1 MINKTLALIV
11 IFSLAF
17 NIAFVGIWAYTRVRP
32 APQRP
37 APARPVAPP
46 APAADG
52 LWQQLGLTP
61 EQQRSVV
68 EEWRQVGHQVEGKQ
82 AEVRAQRARLID
94 LLQADVLDE
103 QALRATRDKMD
114 EDQQAVRELV
124 FNRMLQLRQV
134 LNPEQRRRWLE
145 VMLRTSEAAGG
156 AKGPGPANG
165 PQAAQNAGARVTTQ
179 GPRADGPGPEPRPE

>member
-1 MINKTLALIV
+1 MINKALALIV

-32 APQRP
+32 VPPRP
-37 APARPVAPP
+37 APVRPTPPP
-46 APAADG
+46 APAEG

-68 EEWRQVGHQVEGKQ
+68 EEWRQVGHQIEAKQ
-82 AEVRAQRARLID
+82 AEVRLVRTQLIN

-103 QALRATRDKMD
+103 QAVKATRDKMD

-145 VMLRTSEAAGG
+145 LMLESAGG
-156 AKGPGPANG
+156 AKGPGPAAG
-165 PQAAQNAGARVTTQ
+165 QQPGQNPGARGTLP
-179 GPRADGPGPEPRPE
+179 GPRSGGPGAGPKSE

>member
-124 FNRMLQLRQV
+124 FNRMPSRMPSSPRYAPQGH
-134 LNPEQRRRWLE
+134 
-145 VMLRTSEAAGG
+145 AATATRVGG
-156 AKGPGPANG
+156 CAPSPIS
-165 PQAAQNAGARVTTQ
+165 PSPMNAIGRM
-179 GPRADGPGPEPRPE
+179 